1 VSGRMTATLPLPFA
15 ATSFRAV
22 MAEKSLVSSVAEI
35 EAVAPEPE
43 LALALELEPED
54 EFVGLLELLLLQ
66 PAMSRAAALAT
77 AGIATKEPLP
87 DLGRARRAAE
97 FMNTSR
103 LTEN

>member
-1 VSGRMTATLPLPFA
+1 
-15 ATSFRAV
+15 

-35 EAVAPEPE
+35 DADAPELAPE
-43 LALALELEPED
+43 LALELPPDD
-54 EFVGLLELLLLQ
+54 EFVGVLLLLLLQ

-77 AGIATKEPLP
+77 AGIATKGPLP
-87 DLGRARRAAE
+87 DLGRTRRAAE

>member
-1 VSGRMTATLPLPFA
+1 
-15 ATSFRAV
+15 

-43 LALALELEPED
+43 LALALVPALED
-54 EFVGLLELLLLQ
+54 ELDGVLLLLLLQ

-77 AGIATKEPLP
+77 AGIAMKGALP
-87 DLGRARRAAE
+87 DLVRTRRGAD

-103 LTEN
+103 LTDD